1 MGCLTE
7 AKIKALHQA
16 GRYRDGDCLF
26 LNVTPAGTRSWVVR
40 VKLRHG
46 PRRDLGI
53 GPYPLLSLKE
63 ARIRAWEYRKQAF
76 NGVDPLGERKRAAM
90 PTFQHVARQYYEEN
104 KPRWKAGR
112 NTDQWLRA
120 VEKYALPVFGH
131 KPVDRLDQDDIL
143 AVLRP
148 IWTTIPE
155 TARKLRQQLRVILKW
170 CQAHRYVKE
179 NVAGDVIAGALA
191 PMPSIQAHHRSLP
204 YEAVGAALE
213 RIEASGASVS
223 AKLCLRLLI
232 LTATRSQE
240 ARGMRWQELDTEKR
254 LWTIPAS
261 RMKTNHEHHVPLS
274 DEAMRVLDR
283 ARILEDGSGFVFPSQ
298 RKKGDALCVTTLT
311 RLLATTGLLDQ
322 TVVHGFRSS
331 FRTWSEEQTH
341 ADFAVKEQA
350 LAHQVGS
357 SIERA
362 YTRTDLLT
370 KRRRL
375 MQQWSDYITSAPRQ
389 QVVSL
394 HG

>member
-1 MGCLTE
+1 MGHLTE

-26 LNVTPAGTRSWVVR
+26 LNVTASGTRSWVVR
-40 VKLRHG
+40 LKIRHG

-63 ARIRAWEYRKQAF
+63 ARLRAWELRKQVF
-76 NGVDPLGERKRAAM
+76 HGIDPLGERKKSAM

-104 KPRWKAGR
+104 KPRWKPGR
-112 NTDQWLRA
+112 HTERWLQV

-155 TARKLRQQLRVILKW
+155 SARKLRQRLRLILKW

-179 NVAGDVIAGALA
+179 NVAGEVIDGALA
-191 PMPSIQAHHRSLP
+191 PMPAVRAHHRSLP

-213 RIEASGASVS
+213 TIEASTSCLS
-223 AKLCLRLLI
+223 AKLCLRFLI

-240 ARGMRWQELDTEKR
+240 ARGMRWQELDTAKR
-254 LWTIPAS
+254 LWIIPAS

-274 DEAMRVLDR
+274 DEAVRVLDR
-283 ARILEDGSGFVFPSQ
+283 ARVLEEGSGFVFPSP
-298 RKKGDALCVTTLT
+298 RKKGDALSVMTLT
-311 RLLATTGLLDQ
+311 WLLDTTGLLDK
-322 TVVHGFRSS
+322 TVIHGFRSS
-331 FRTWSEEQTH
+331 FRTWSEEQTT

-357 SIERA
+357 SVERA
-362 YTRTDLLT
+362 YTRTDLLA
-370 KRRRL
+370 KRRVL
-375 MQQWSDYITSAPRQ
+375 MQRWSDYLTRNAPA
-389 QVVSL
+389 QVINL
-394 HG
+394 R

>member
-1 MGCLTE
+1 MGRLTE

-26 LNVTPAGTRSWVVR
+26 LNVTAAGTRSWVVR
-40 VKLRHG
+40 LKIRHG

-53 GPYPLLSLKE
+53 GPYPLLGLKE
-63 ARIRAWEYRKQAF
+63 ARLRAWELRKQVF
-76 NGVDPLGERKRAAM
+76 HGVDPLGARQHATR
-90 PTFQHVARQYYEEN
+90 PTFQHVARQYYEDN
-104 KPRWKAGR
+104 KPRWKPGR
-112 NTDQWLRA
+112 HTERWLQV
-120 VEKYALPVFGH
+120 VERYAIPVFGH
-131 KPVDRLDQDDIL
+131 KPVDRLDQDDML

-155 TARKLRQQLRVILKW
+155 SARILRQRLRLILKW

-179 NVAGDVIAGALA
+179 NVAGEVIDGALA
-191 PMPSIQAHHRSLP
+191 PMPSIKTHHRSLP

-213 RIEASGASVS
+213 TIEASTACLS
-223 AKLCLRLLI
+223 AKLCLRFLI

-240 ARGMRWQELDTEKR
+240 ARGTRWQEIDTEKR

-261 RMKTNHEHHVPLS
+261 RMKMNHAHHVPLS
-274 DEAMRVLDR
+274 DEAMRVVAR
-283 ARILEDGSGFVFPSQ
+283 ARGLADGSDLVFPSPQ
-298 RKKGDALCVTTLT
+298 KPGEALSAMTLT

-331 FRTWSEEQTH
+331 FRTWAEEQTT

-362 YTRTDLLT
+362 YTRTDLLA
-370 KRRRL
+370 RRRVL
-375 MQQWSDYITSAPRQ
+375 MQRWADFVMRTPRAK
-389 QVVSL
+389 VVSL
-394 HG
+394 HS